1 VLLQPFTEPSSPR
14 NIRGLDPE
22 TYERH
27 LMLILVAALLLLGV
41 VMGTVA
47 HAPLSFTLVAAAV
60 IGVWLAV
67 FAVRERHAR
76 RRHTSAN

>member
-1 VLLQPFTEPSSPR
+1 
-14 NIRGLDPE
+14 
-22 TYERH
+22 
-27 LMLILVAALLLLGV
+27 MLILVAALLLLGV

-67 FAVRERHAR
+67 FALRERHAR
-76 RRHTSAN
+76 RRHTSTN